1 MNHWLAL
8 KRHCSEQEQSLH
20 QRKRILPASISV
32 ALRYGLWGG
41 AALCAVVASVLMAPE
56 PSGLLGGGLAL
67 AMMTIAAI
75 DARYFLI
82 PDELVLTGLA
92 LGLIK
97 AALAPGL
104 APANIAIPVL
114 RAVVL
119 AGLFLT
125 FRVGYRFIRRREGL
139 GLGDVKLAAVGGLW
153 LGWMSAAIALEI
165 AALSAL
171 ASVLIGV
178 LRGRSFTG
186 TTRLPFGLFF
196 APAIWVTWLLAE
208 ITAQFHG

>member
-8 KRHCSEQEQSLH
+8 KRHCSEQEQSAR
-20 QRKRILPASISV
+20 QRKRIPSASISS
-32 ALRYGLWGG
+32 AFRYGLWGG
-41 AALCAVVASVLMAPE
+41 AAVCAVAASILIVPE

-67 AMMTIAAI
+67 VMMAIAVI

-82 PDELVLTGLA
+82 PDELVLAGLA
-92 LGLIK
+92 LGLIQP
-97 AALAPGL
+97 ALLPGPGL
-104 APANIAIPVL
+104 ANIAAPLL

-125 FRVGYRFIRRREGL
+125 FRVSYRLIRGRQGL

-153 LGWMSAAIALEI
+153 LGWMGAAIALEI
-165 AALSAL
+165 ATLSAL
-171 ASVLIGV
+171 ASVLIGG

-186 TTRLPFGLFF
+186 TTRVPFGLFF
-196 APAIWVTWLLAE
+196 APAIWVAWLLAE
-208 ITAQFHG
+208 IMARFNS

>member
-8 KRHCSEQEQSLH
+8 KRHCSELEQSLH
-20 QRKRILPASISV
+20 QKKRNPSV
-32 ALRYGLWGG
+32 SCALRYALWGG
-41 AALCAVVASVLMAPE
+41 AALCAVAASILIVPE
-56 PSGLLGGGLAL
+56 PSGLFGSGLAL
-67 AMMTIAAI
+67 VMMTIAAI

-92 LGLIK
+92 LGLIQ
-97 AALAPGL
+97 AALLPGPAL
-104 APANIAIPVL
+104 ANIATAVL

-119 AGLFLT
+119 AVLFLA

-153 LGWMSAAIALEI
+153 LGWMGEAIAIEI

-171 ASVLIGV
+171 TAVLIGA
-178 LRGRSFTG
+178 LCGRSFTR
-186 TTRLPFGLFF
+186 TMRLPFGLFF
-196 APAIWVTWLLAE
+196 APAIWVTWLLAQ
-208 ITAQFHG
+208 ITVRFNG